1 MNDFDADGIALGKML
16 GFEVDMWDEF
26 QEKIEEMNLKI
37 GLDIDGSWV
46 VIDSENNV
54 LAQLA

>member
-16 GFEVDMWDEF
+16 GFEVDTWDEF
-26 QEKIEEMNLKI
+26 VEKIEVMNLKL

-46 VIDSENNV
+46 VIDSMNSV
-54 LAQLA
+54 LAQLT